1 MKSPAPSTESF
12 TRTESGSRQMPPGTP
27 PPRQGRGPSRFGR
40 LRKSMRAL
48 RERARDLYWLL
59 FGPEILACGTRS
71 ELLAWLADL
80 PEHMLRPGRIEFQ
93 VLEEST
99 SPTEA
104 SAADRPAA
112 DLEKITRALRAI
124 HNREAGSVA
133 PTSETGASRSS
144 FKIYNVKGRKVKP
157 CLSGPCA
164 DSTANPEPGQR

>member
-80 PEHMLRPGRIEFQ
+80 PEHMLRPGRIAFR

-112 DLEKITRALRAI
+112 DRERAR
-124 HNREAGSVA
+124 RGRQ
-133 PTSETGASRSS
+133 ASRRRGSRDADTSPNASS
-144 FKIYNVKGRKVKP
+144 PDGPRVSAGAP

-164 DSTANPEPGQR
+164 DSTANHEPGQR